1 MLETHSFSNPILQRK
16 SVIQNK
22 CQLGNTNLKIK
33 KKKKKKVD
41 IKPNNNT
48 SNKEQIMKKV
58 KCQLVIVNWKT
69 KKL

>member
-33 KKKKKKVD
+33 KNKKKKKWISNQITIQV
-41 IKPNNNT
+41 IK
-48 SNKEQIMKKV
+48 SR
-58 KCQLVIVNWKT
+58 
-69 KKL
+69 

>member
-33 KKKKKKVD
+33 KKKVD

-48 SNKEQIMKKV
+48 SNKE
-58 KCQLVIVNWKT
+58 
-69 KKL
+69 